1 MADDD
6 PTAEVAMPATVSVKT
21 GAIITLVAALLGTG
35 GSTGVLAMLQQP
47 NDELIE
53 RLEAIEER
61 IEAQET
67 AQRQATRLSGVIYK
81 TIIRAHPDAAI
92 PLEDLEWGLQ

>member
-6 PTAEVAMPATVSVKT
+6 PTAEVAIPTTVSIKT

-35 GSTGVLAMLQQP
+35 GSTGLTAMLGQP
-47 NDELIE
+47 NAEMIE

-61 IEAQET
+61 IEDQEEAQ
-67 AQRQATRLSGVIYK
+67 AQATRLSGIIYK